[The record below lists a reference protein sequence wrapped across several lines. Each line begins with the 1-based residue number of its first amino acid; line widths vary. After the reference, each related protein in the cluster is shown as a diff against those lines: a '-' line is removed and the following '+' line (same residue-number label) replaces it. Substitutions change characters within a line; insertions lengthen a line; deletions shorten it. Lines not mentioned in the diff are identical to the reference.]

1 MAGPAQLPTGLLC
14 VIHTTFQAE
23 GAFTEMCIQGILLT
37 GEDPGILKT
46 VN

>member
-1 MAGPAQLPTGLLC
+1 MAGPAQLLTGLLC

-23 GAFTEMCIQGILLT
+23 GAFTEMCIQRILLT
-37 GEDPGILKT
+37 GEDPGNLKM